1 MVDDTCYFLPCETEG
16 DAQRL
21 VDLLNS
27 DSSRGFFRAFAF
39 RDAKRPITAQL
50 LACLDLAKLAEDA
63 GAPLPIWPKTR
74 QTELVFGPG
83 VAVKDAKQG
92 HDGGAGARAAMRWT
106 QAGRGSDV
114 SRSS

>member
-21 VDLLNS
+21 ADLLNS

-39 RDAKRPITAQL
+39 WDAKRPITAQL
-50 LACLDLAKLAEDA
+50 LACLDLARLAEDA
-63 GAPLPIWPKTR
+63 GAPLPIWPKTQ

-83 VAVKDAKQG
+83 AATKGAKQSHG
-92 HDGGAGARAAMRWT
+92 AAGARAAMRWT
-106 QAGRGSDV
+106 RAGRGSAV